1 MGSLSRAAHMGL
13 TACFCCPASHLPA
26 GVRGLGA
33 VQRSRALLRRLRWQL
48 AVPFVALVVSGRLLE
63 AAKGA
68 LLNIMPPR

>member
-1 MGSLSRAAHMGL
+1 
-13 TACFCCPASHLPA
+13 
-26 GVRGLGA
+26 VRGLGA